1 MTQPT
6 GTHSTYDTIG
16 ICDDLEGAI
25 YKVDPADTPF
35 FAMVE
40 KTTVK
45 QIKHEW
51 QTQSLA
57 AANGSNA
64 VIEGDDATTDAAVA
78 TVRLD
83 NYTQISDKVAQV
95 SGTNRSVEA
104 AGRGDELA
112 YQLVL
117 KGMELRRDVETI
129 LLANQAKLAGN
140 DTTARL
146 SGGIES
152 WIASNSDKAGDGSD
166 PTGDGSDARTD
177 GTARAFTEDQLKDVL
192 QSCWTNGGKPD
203 TLMMGAF
210 NRRQFSTF
218 TGASTRFDA
227 GDDKKL
233 VASIE
238 LYVSD
243 WGEIK
248 AVPNRFMRG
257 SSALALDTDF
267 WCIGFLRGRRFRL
280 HPLAKTGDTDRH
292 QILAEYTLVAKNEKA
307 SGIVADLT
315 SS

>member
-1 MTQPT
+1 MAQPT

-16 ICDDLEGAI
+16 IREDLEGAI

-35 FAMVE
+35 YAMAE
-40 KTTVK
+40 KLTVK
-45 QIKHEW
+45 QTKHEW
-51 QTQSLA
+51 QTQALA
-57 AANGSNA
+57 AANGDNA
-64 VIEGDDATTDAAVA
+64 VIEGDDATTDAATA

-117 KGMELRRDVETI
+117 KGMELRRDIETI
-129 LLANQAKLAGN
+129 LLANQAKVAGN
-140 DTTARL
+140 DTTARRV
-146 SGGIES
+146 GAIEA
-152 WIASNSDKAGDGSD
+152 WLATNTDHAGDGAD
-166 PTGDGSDARTD
+166 PAGTGADARTD
-177 GTARAFTEDQLKDVL
+177 GTPRAFTETMLKDVL
-192 QSCWTNGGKPD
+192 QGCWENGGKPD
-203 TLMMGAF
+203 TLMMGAY

-227 GDDKKL
+227 GEDKRL

-243 WGEIK
+243 WGEVR
-248 AVPNRFMRG
+248 AVANRFMRA
-257 SSALALDTDF
+257 SSALALDMDY
-267 WCIGFLRGRRFRL
+267 WGVGCLADRRFRM

-292 QILAEYTLVAKNEKA
+292 QILSEYTLIAKNEKA

-315 SS
+315 AS